1 MFTQIMLL
9 IFAIVIA
16 MIAGKLVSKLH
27 LPAIL
32 GWLITGMIIG
42 PFGVGLLNDSLISS
56 QWFHTLINFC
66 EALLGLMIGSEL
78 IWKNLKKSGIQ
89 LLVICLT
96 EAFGAFIL
104 VSLCFSVL
112 FYFMGL
118 PVFLGLIFGGI
129 ALATAPAPSLSI
141 VNEYKTNGPVTR
153 TLIPLAALDD
163 IVAVVVFFLVIGFS
177 SNAFSDTK
185 FPIYVVPLM
194 IILPAVLGALPGIVF
209 GLCSKKIKNPKIMTA
224 VLLVGLALSTT
235 IGIYINNVVL
245 GKALFN
251 LMLVGLSYS
260 VTISNILPT
269 DSLHSLLDITKP
281 IIGIG
286 LIIAILN
293 LGMPL
298 DYHLILGA
306 GLFTFVY
313 IISRALGKIG
323 GAYVGGKISKA
334 PKTVC
339 NYLGLTLLPH
349 SGVSLLFTGISVSV
363 IGQFNLEYA
372 SIIQGTI
379 AAAAVINEILAV
391 FLAKQGF
398 KMAGEIPSSKE
409 DSPTC
414 ISS

>member
-1 MFTQIMLL
+1 MFTQVMLL
-9 IFAIVIA
+9 ILAIIIA

-32 GWLITGMIIG
+32 GWLVTGMIIG
-42 PFGVGLLNDSLISS
+42 PFGIGLLNDSLISS

-66 EALLGLMIGSEL
+66 EAILGLMIGSEL
-78 IWKNLKKSGIQ
+78 IWKTLKKSGIQ

-96 EAFGAFIL
+96 EALGAFIL
-104 VSLCFSVL
+104 VSLCFGTM

-118 PVFLGLIFGGI
+118 PAFLGLIFGGI

-141 VNEYKTNGPVTR
+141 VKEYKTDGPVTK

-177 SNAFSDTK
+177 SNMLSDTK
-185 FPIYVVPLM
+185 FPLYVVPLL
-194 IILPAVLGALPGIVF
+194 IIIPLVLGAIPGVIF
-209 GLCSKKIKNPKIMTA
+209 GLYSKKIKNPKLLTVV
-224 VLLVGLALSTT
+224 VLIGLALST
-235 IGIYINNVVL
+235 ISGIYINNVII
-245 GKALFN
+245 GKSIFN
-251 LMLVGLSYS
+251 LMLVGLAYS
-260 VTISNILPT
+260 VAISNLLPS
-269 DSLHSLLDITKP
+269 DSLHNFLNTTKP
-281 IIGIG
+281 LIGIG
-286 LIIAILN
+286 LVIVILS

-306 GLFTFVY
+306 GFFTFIY

-323 GAYVGGKISKA
+323 GAYIGGKISKA

-349 SGVSLLFTGISVSV
+349 SGVSLVFTGISVSV

-379 AAAAVINEILAV
+379 AAAAVINEIIAV

-398 KMAGEIPSSKE
+398 KMAGEIPSSK
-409 DSPTC
+409 
-414 ISS
+414 

>member
-9 IFAIVIA
+9 ILAVIIA

-32 GWLITGMIIG
+32 GWLVAGMIVG
-42 PFGVGLLNDSLISS
+42 PFGVGLLNDSLINS

-78 IWKNLKKSGIQ
+78 IWKTLKKSGIQ

-104 VSLCFSVL
+104 VSLCFGVV
-112 FYFMGL
+112 FYFMEL
-118 PVFLGLIFGGI
+118 PLFLALIFGGI

-141 VNEYKTNGPVTR
+141 VKEYKTDGPVTK

-163 IVAVVVFFLVIGFS
+163 IVAVLVFFLVIGFT
-177 SNAFSDTK
+177 SNMLSDAK
-185 FPIYVVPLM
+185 FPMYVVPLM
-194 IILPAVLGALPGIVF
+194 IILPVILGSLPGIIF
-209 GLCSKKIKNPKIMTA
+209 GLCSRKIKNANIMSIVILT
-224 VLLVGLALSTT
+224 GLAISTT
-235 IGIYINNVVL
+235 IGIYLNNVVI
-245 GKALFN
+245 GKSFFN

-260 VTISNILPT
+260 VAIANLLPS
-269 DSLHSLLDITKP
+269 DSLHSFVKLTRP
-281 IIGIG
+281 IIAIG

-306 GLFTFVY
+306 GLFTFIY
-313 IISRALGKIG
+313 ILARAFGKIG
-323 GAYVGGKISKA
+323 GSYIGGKISKA

-349 SGVSLLFTGISVSV
+349 SGVSLLFTGISVGV
-363 IGQFNLEYA
+363 VGQFNSEYA
-372 SIIQGTI
+372 TIIQGTI

-409 DSPTC
+409 DSPC